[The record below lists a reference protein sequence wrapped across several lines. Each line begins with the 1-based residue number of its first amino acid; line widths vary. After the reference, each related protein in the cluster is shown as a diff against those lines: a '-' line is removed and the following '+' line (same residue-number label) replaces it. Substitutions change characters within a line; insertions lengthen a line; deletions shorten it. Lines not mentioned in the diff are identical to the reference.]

1 MAVKSGKGSKLWS
14 FEFLLVPRKCVTASV
29 RATSSRRGRSDWPI
43 PPRTP
48 LLHTTHLHIGIGFF
62 ISTCHNKVDDGRYSS
77 QLVMFCLAGGFSW
90 GGISDSGCHLWS
102 TIWGL
107 LYFPNSGKRAT
118 PSRWP
123 NLANGCGWYFFIL
136 YMLISSQWWAFFS
149 LRLVFA
155 FVRGLKPPKNTIFL
169 FLGQKSWFLD
179 FQALCGENSQP

>member
-1 MAVKSGKGSKLWS
+1 M
-14 FEFLLVPRKCVTASV
+14 PRICVTASV
-29 RATSSRRGRSDWPI
+29 RATQQPPRRSDWPN
-43 PPRTP
+43 PPRPP
-48 LLHTTHLHIGIGFF
+48 LLHTTPPYLGKGFF
-62 ISTCHNKVDDGRYSS
+62 ISTCHNTVDEGRYFS

-90 GGISDSGCHLWS
+90 GGISDSRVSSL
-102 TIWGL
+102 INDLGL

-179 FQALCGENSQP
+179 FPALCGENSQP